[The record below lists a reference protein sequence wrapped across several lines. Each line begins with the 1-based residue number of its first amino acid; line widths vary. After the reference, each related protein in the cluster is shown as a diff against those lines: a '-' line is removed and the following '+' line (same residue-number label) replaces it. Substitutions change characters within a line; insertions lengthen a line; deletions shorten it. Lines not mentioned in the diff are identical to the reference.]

1 MFALFCGYIN
11 IFCSIEHIYFNQNY
25 ICSVKQKKM
34 KNQYVIKENK
44 YLRSKFETNKRTM
57 INYRFNFINYQTY
70 ISLGKYA
77 ITRVKLSSA
86 KFKDTLYGK
95 TNCKYLNTRKKKLI
109 NYIQSMLIANY
120 FYNIYE

>member
-1 MFALFCGYIN
+1 
-11 IFCSIEHIYFNQNY
+11 
-25 ICSVKQKKM
+25 M

-44 YLRSKFETNKRTM
+44 YLSNKLEANKRTM

-86 KFKDTLYGK
+86 KFKDTSYGK
-95 TNCKYLNTRKKKLI
+95 TNCKYLNFKKKKLI
-109 NYIQSMLIANY
+109 NYMQSMLIVNY

>member
-1 MFALFCGYIN
+1 
-11 IFCSIEHIYFNQNY
+11 
-25 ICSVKQKKM
+25 M

-44 YLRSKFETNKRTM
+44 YLSNKLEANSETIVSYKFKRVD
-57 INYRFNFINYQTY
+57 YETY
-70 ISLGKYA
+70 ICLCKY
-77 ITRVKLSSA
+77 IVTRIKLSSA

-95 TNCKYLNTRKKKLI
+95 TNCKYLNPRKKKLI

>member
-1 MFALFCGYIN
+1 
-11 IFCSIEHIYFNQNY
+11 
-25 ICSVKQKKM
+25 M

-44 YLRSKFETNKRTM
+44 YLRSKFETNRRIM
-57 INYRFNFINYQTY
+57 INYRFNFANYQTY

-77 ITRVKLSSA
+77 ITRVKLISA

-95 TNCKYLNTRKKKLI
+95 TNCKYLNPRKKKLI
-109 NYIQSMLIANY
+109 NYMQSMLIINY

>member
-1 MFALFCGYIN
+1 MFIHIYGYIN
-11 IFCSIEHIYFNQNY
+11 IFCSIERIYFNENIY
-25 ICSVKQKKM
+25 VLLNKKM

-44 YLRSKFETNKRTM
+44 YLRSKFETNRRTM
-57 INYRFNFINYQTY
+57 INYKFNFANYQTY

-95 TNCKYLNTRKKKLI
+95 TNCKYLNPRKKKLI

>member
-1 MFALFCGYIN
+1 MFSLFYGYIN
-11 IFCSIEHIYFNQNY
+11 IFCSIERIYFNENIY
-25 ICSVKQKKM
+25 VLLNKKM
-34 KNQYVIKENK
+34 KNQYIIKENK
-44 YLRSKFETNKRTM
+44 YLRSKFETNRRTM
-57 INYRFNFINYQTY
+57 IDYRFNLINYQTY

-95 TNCKYLNTRKKKLI
+95 TNCKYLNSKKKKLI
-109 NYIQSMLIANY
+109 NYMQSMLIANY

>member
-11 IFCSIEHIYFNQNY
+11 IFCSIERIYFNEN
-25 ICSVKQKKM
+25 ICVLLNKKM

-44 YLRSKFETNKRTM
+44 YLSNKFETNKRTM

-95 TNCKYLNTRKKKLI
+95 TNCKYLNSKKKKLI
-109 NYIQSMLIANY
+109 NYMQSMLIANY

>member
-1 MFALFCGYIN
+1 MFIHIYGYIN
-11 IFCSIEHIYFNQNY
+11 IFCSIERIYFNENIY
-25 ICSVKQKKM
+25 VLLNKKM

-44 YLRSKFETNKRTM
+44 YLRSKFETNRRTM
-57 INYRFNFINYQTY
+57 INYRFNFANYQTY
-70 ISLGKYA
+70 ISLGKYT

-95 TNCKYLNTRKKKLI
+95 TNCKYLNSKKKKLI

>member
-1 MFALFCGYIN
+1 MRTMYVLLN
-11 IFCSIEHIYFNQNY
+11 
-25 ICSVKQKKM
+25 KKM
-34 KNQYVIKENK
+34 KNQYVLNK
-44 YLRSKFETNKRTM
+44 NKFISSKLEANSKTM
-57 INYRFNFINYQTY
+57 INYRFNFANYQTY

-95 TNCKYLNTRKKKLI
+95 TNCKYLNFKKKKLI
-109 NYIQSMLIANY
+109 NYMQSMLIANY

>member
-1 MFALFCGYIN
+1 
-11 IFCSIEHIYFNQNY
+11 
-25 ICSVKQKKM
+25 M

-44 YLRSKFETNKRTM
+44 YLRSKFETNRRAM
-57 INYRFNFINYQTY
+57 INYRFNFANYQTY
-70 ISLGKYA
+70 IPLGKYA

-95 TNCKYLNTRKKKLI
+95 TNCKYLNFKKKKLI

>member
-1 MFALFCGYIN
+1 MFAYIYGYIN
-11 IFCSIEHIYFNQNY
+11 IFCSIERIYFNENIY
-25 ICSVKQKKM
+25 VLLNKKM

-44 YLRSKFETNKRTM
+44 YLRSKFETNRRTM
-57 INYRFNFINYQTY
+57 INYRFNFANYQTY

-95 TNCKYLNTRKKKLI
+95 TNCKYLNPKKKKLI
-109 NYIQSMLIANY
+109 NYMQSMLIVNY

>member
-1 MFALFCGYIN
+1 
-11 IFCSIEHIYFNQNY
+11 
-25 ICSVKQKKM
+25 M

-44 YLRSKFETNKRTM
+44 YLSNKLETNSETIISYKFKRA
-57 INYRFNFINYQTY
+57 NDQTY

-86 KFKDTLYGK
+86 KFKETLYGK
-95 TNCKYLNTRKKKLI
+95 TNCKYLNPRKKKLI
-109 NYIQSMLIANY
+109 NYMQSMLIANY

>member
-1 MFALFCGYIN
+1 
-11 IFCSIEHIYFNQNY
+11 
-25 ICSVKQKKM
+25 M

-44 YLRSKFETNKRTM
+44 YLSNKLETNSETIISYKFKRA
-57 INYRFNFINYQTY
+57 NYQTY

-95 TNCKYLNTRKKKLI
+95 TNCKYLNPRKKKLI
-109 NYIQSMLIANY
+109 NYMQSMLIANY